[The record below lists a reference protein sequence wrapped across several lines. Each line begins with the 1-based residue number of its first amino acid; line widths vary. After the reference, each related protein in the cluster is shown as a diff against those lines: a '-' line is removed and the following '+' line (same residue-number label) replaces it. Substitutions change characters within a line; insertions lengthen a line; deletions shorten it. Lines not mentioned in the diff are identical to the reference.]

1 MLTAKKHELLYDKSM
16 NIVESLKNEMRS
28 RRPLASFGDVVN
40 RCIMLRDRYVATGY
54 NSQPTVADAVPTG
67 NSWICH

>member
-1 MLTAKKHELLYDKSM
+1 MSKAWTLLNRWKTKKAY
-16 NIVESLKNEMRS
+16 EMRS

-54 NSQPTVADAVPTG
+54 NSEPTVAVAVPTG
-67 NSWICH
+67 NSWIGH